1 MTKLNKTATGRA
13 CTKCNAILQSHG
25 TSCPNCG
32 SPRGLGFFA
41 LFALCMAVL
50 LVFGVIVEAFK
61 SKPQAA
67 TISRSSA
74 PSEASQKT
82 LALLVVMSGDPCA
95 KVMGVRQIDKDLV
108 EVDCLKYID
117 SATRSTHEINLL
129 TMAVR

>member
-1 MTKLNKTATGRA
+1 
-13 CTKCNAILQSHG
+13 
-25 TSCPNCG
+25 
-32 SPRGLGFFA
+32 
-41 LFALCMAVL
+41 MAVL